1 MNKQNT
7 HEVKLNTNLL
17 MKQCVPPSAE
27 DALVVLHTL
36 LDDIKSNPDEY
47 GTPLQV
53 LEVVKCMEY
62 TMQSLWR
69 FPLSSKHHI
78 HQFYIKGCLCSKLD
92 NQDRSGSGYFVYNMQ
107 CPLHSVILEQ
117 RDKECNLMENM
128 VV

>member
-1 MNKQNT
+1 MNKKGT
-7 HEVKLNTNLL
+7 HEIKLNPNLL
-17 MKQCVPPSAE
+17 LKQGVPQSAE

-53 LEVVKCMEY
+53 LELVKCVEY

-69 FPLSSKHHI
+69 FPLSSKHHMN
-78 HQFYIKGCLCSKLD
+78 QFYIEGCLCPKMD
-92 NQDRSGSGYFVYNMQ
+92 NKERFGSGYFIYNIG
-107 CPLHSVILEQ
+107 CPYHGAMLKQNE
-117 RDKECNLMENM
+117 KECALLMGM

>member
-7 HEVKLNTNLL
+7 HEIKLNPNLL
-17 MKQCVPPSAE
+17 LKQGVPPSAE

-36 LDDIKSNPDEY
+36 LDNIKTNPTEY

-69 FPLSSKHHI
+69 FPLSSKHHM
-78 HQFYIKGCLCSKLD
+78 HQFYIEGCLCPKMD
-92 NQDRSGSGYFVYNMQ
+92 NKERFGSGYNVYN
-107 CPLHSVILEQ
+107 
-117 RDKECNLMENM
+117 KECPYHGAMLKQNERECALMNGM
-128 VV
+128 IV